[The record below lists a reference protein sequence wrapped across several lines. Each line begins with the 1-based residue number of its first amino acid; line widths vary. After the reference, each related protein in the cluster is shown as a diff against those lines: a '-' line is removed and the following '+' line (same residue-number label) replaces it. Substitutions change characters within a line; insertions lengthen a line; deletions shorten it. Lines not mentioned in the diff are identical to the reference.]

1 MYFSDYLIAALI
13 LLGVFIMLL
22 SAGNTKKIFDTLPNS
37 ELRGNWKKLRLLM
50 FIFLA
55 GYLAAATVVT
65 LGQTEL
71 LAILSGLIFFMGSL
85 LVFLVVRTGLDSFR
99 KLKELNQNVDDTE
112 LKNKELE
119 KFAYIT
125 SHDL

>member
-13 LLGVFIMLL
+13 LLGAFIMLL

-55 GYLAAATVVT
+55 GYLAAATVIT
-65 LGQTEL
+65 LEQTEL
-71 LAILSGLIFFMGSL
+71 LAIVSGLIFFMGSL
-85 LVFLVVRTGLDSFR
+85 FVFLVVLTGLDSFR

>member
-1 MYFSDYLIAALI
+1 
-13 LLGVFIMLL
+13 
-22 SAGNTKKIFDTLPNS
+22 
-37 ELRGNWKKLRLLM
+37 
-50 FIFLA
+50 
-55 GYLAAATVVT
+55 
-65 LGQTEL
+65 
-71 LAILSGLIFFMGSL
+71 MGSL